1 MLATTVPTV
10 TTTVVVEVV
19 EVVEDGETGA
29 DQDLEVGATTALVIA
44 RVTDP
49 DPEIAR
55 NPVPSPGPSRVVAGG
70 VTAPINQA
78 ALELAMIGTEFNLY

>member
-10 TTTVVVEVV
+10 TTTVVV

-55 NPVPSPGPSRVVAGG
+55 NFTLCSFFMFVRIWLVK
-70 VTAPINQA
+70 T
-78 ALELAMIGTEFNLY
+78 

>member
-10 TTTVVVEVV
+10 TTTVVV

-55 NPVPSPGPSRVVAGG
+55 NPVPGPSRVVAGG

>member
-10 TTTVVVEVV
+10 ATTVVV

-44 RVTDP
+44 RVT

-78 ALELAMIGTEFNLY
+78 ALELALIGTEFNLY